1 MSALDPGFDP
11 DDGAAFAAAVAPY
24 AYSLGG
30 GFMISPQA
38 KAMAKELGL
47 RGRQG
52 YVVGRG
58 GVLGDVDADVVTA
71 AFGFW
76 PADVVRESW
85 EAARAL
91 VQPSVAAQRYA
102 EACRDWGREHYA
114 GMAADARA
122 RLAELLGWVVDG
134 CDVAGLPLFAGW
146 RAIELPRDDSER
158 LAQLLHVHREYR
170 GGAHVLAVVAT
181 GLTPLQSVLSGPGGP
196 GNATFYGWPEPFE
209 DVSALGSL
217 RAQAEA
223 LTDRLVAPSYDV
235 LGRDERL
242 ELLDL
247 LAAATHAA
255 A

>member
-1 MSALDPGFDP
+1 MSALDPGLDL
-11 DDGAAFAAAVAPY
+11 DDGVAFAAAVAPY

-47 RGRQG
+47 RGG
-52 YVVGRG
+52 HAYVVGRG

-71 AFGFW
+71 AFGFR
-76 PADVVRESW
+76 PADVIRESW
-85 EAARAL
+85 EAARVV

-146 RAIELPRDDSER
+146 RAIELPRDDAAR

-181 GLTPLQSVLSGPGGP
+181 GLTPLQAVLSGPGGP
-196 GNATFYGWPEPFE
+196 GNASLYGWPEPYE
-209 DVSALGSL
+209 DVSALAAL
-217 RAQAEA
+217 RDQAEA
-223 LTDRLVAPSYDV
+223 LTDRLVSPSYDV
-235 LGRDERL
+235 LGHDERL
-242 ELLDL
+242 ELLEL

-255 A
+255 V